1 MANKSLI
8 IVNNEDLRIR
18 PSAVES
24 FYGCAFA
31 WGKTFLE
38 GVQGRAASRSSI
50 GTSIHAGVEK
60 MWQDAIASGKKDP
73 NLSAMTDAAM
83 EAWKEEAHDGMQYNK
98 DENEES
104 CANEIIA
111 GTAAFVEDIVPF
123 TSIPNA
129 VEEFYKIDITGNA
142 FVKELGG
149 TVDYISDDTIADV
162 KTSKRKSA
170 AEKHTVQQTIY
181 TILAQAN
188 GVDVKNNLIQQVV
201 LKKNPEGAIL
211 QLEPDFDQAKFL
223 VNGIL
228 DTMDLIAKD
237 VAPIHHILRP
247 NPGHMFCS
255 GKFCAHYQGCPAV
268 RGNLAEHTQIPVN
281 VKL

>member
-38 GVQGRAASRSSI
+38 GVRGNAASRSSI
-50 GTSIHAGVEK
+50 GTSIHAGVEN
-60 MWQDAIASGKKDP
+60 MWQSAIKTGKVDA
-73 NLSAMTDAAM
+73 NLGAMNDAAM
-83 EAWKEEAHDGMQYNK
+83 EAWKEEAHDGMSYNK
-98 DENEES
+98 DENEAS
-104 CANEIIA
+104 CAREIVA
-111 GTAAFVEDIVPF
+111 GTEAFVEDIVPF
-123 TSIPNA
+123 TPIPKA

-162 KTSKRKSA
+162 KTSKRKSN

-181 TILAQAN
+181 TMLAQAN
-188 GVDVKNNLIQQVV
+188 GVDVKHNLIQQVV
-201 LKKNPEGAIL
+201 LKKQPEGAIL
-211 QLEPDFDQAKFL
+211 QLEPDFEQAKYL

-228 DTMDLIAKD
+228 DTMDIIAKD
-237 VAPIHHILRP
+237 MAPIHHILRP
-247 NPGHMFCS
+247 NPGHVFC
-255 GKFCAHYQGCPAV
+255 GAKFCAHHATCPAV
-268 RGNLAEHTQIPVN
+268 RGTLAETKVIPV
-281 VKL
+281 KIAL